1 MSEIYFV
8 RHGQASF
15 GSSNYDQLSGLGHEQ
30 AKLLGEYFRERNIQF
45 DRIITGDMVR
55 HRETAE
61 GICLGMQ
68 LQPQPF
74 EVFPG
79 LDEYDFH
86 SVLRCYIAQFP
97 EQALPE
103 KPEVADFFRR
113 LKQGINLWS
122 RGELEGDLPETWKA
136 FEQRLDAVREHVMN
150 HFAGERVLA
159 VSSGGAIAMLVRQL
173 LQAPES
179 AMMELN
185 LQTRN
190 TAVIHC
196 RFNQRSMRL
205 SSFNNVPHLDRP
217 DRESMI
223 TYT

>member
-15 GSSNYDQLSGLGHEQ
+15 GSSNYDQLSALGHEQ
-30 AKLLGEYFRERNIQF
+30 AKLLGEYFRERSIEF

-68 LQPQPF
+68 LQPQTF
-74 EVFPG
+74 EVFTG
-79 LDEYDFH
+79 LNEYDFH
-86 SVLRCYIAQFP
+86 SVLNCYIAQFP

-103 KPEVADFFRR
+103 KPAVADFFRR
-113 LKQGINLWS
+113 LKQGIALWS
-122 RGELEGDLPETWKA
+122 RGELEGELPETWQC
-136 FEQRLDAVREHVMN
+136 FEQRLEAVREHVMQ
-150 HFAGERVLA
+150 HYAGQRVLA

-173 LQAPES
+173 LQAPE
-179 AMMELN
+179 ATMMELN

-205 SSFNNVPHLDRP
+205 SSFNNVPHLDRA